1 MITGPGYSKD
11 TAHSAACP
19 KKFLQALVKPVKD
32 SAGSWPRLTTYDRYG
47 RPAVVQLSIQTA
59 AGNRTPIQGAAFFDF
74 NQGVVHPS
82 SPAATRQPMGC
93 QPVNQGVVHPSS
105 PAPTRQPMGCRPV
118 YAGCH
123 PSTNGLSTRQPRV
136 CQPVFTADQL
146 EAWCMGRRMVRWSLP
161 VELQLPLG
169 WQPLLT

>member
-1 MITGPGYSKD
+1 MRLLKMITGPGYSKD

-47 RPAVVQLSIQTA
+47 HPAVVQLSILTA

-105 PAPTRQPMGCRPV
+105 PAPTRQPMGC
-118 YAGCH
+118 
-123 PSTNGLSTRQPRV
+123 
-136 CQPVFTADQL
+136 QPVNR
-146 EAWCMGRRMVRWSLP
+146 GVVNPSLP
-161 VELQLPLG
+161 QTNLRPGTWGGGWSDGPYPLNYSYR
-169 WQPLLT
+169 